1 MTMAVRKYN
10 PGFLTDE
17 ELMASFCV
25 RQAEFDSMVE
35 MLRECTGPSNPH
47 QIVIGPRGSGK
58 TSLLLRVAAEVRR
71 DPDLSSRFL
80 PVVFAEESY
89 EVSNVGEFWLEALSR
104 LADQAPAPD
113 DAPDLHR
120 TLEDLRTIQD
130 DQTLG
135 DRCLAALLDFSDREN
150 KRLVLMVENLN
161 MMFRDMSDRDA
172 GWRLRK
178 ILQTE
183 PRIILL
189 ASATSR
195 FDEIDHPD
203 HALYDLFRVRALQ
216 PLDTEECAVLW
227 ATVSGKPPPPDR
239 LRSIEIL
246 TGGSPRFV
254 AIVAHFS
261 ARLSFRQ
268 LMHDLLDLV
277 DDLTEY
283 FKRHIESFPA
293 QERRVYLALATL
305 WKPATTRE
313 IAEGAR
319 IETSKCSAQLTRL
332 TERGV
337 VKVTGG
343 GARRKQ
349 YYLAERL
356 YNIYY
361 LLRRNRGPHSQIEA
375 LIHFMESF
383 YSQSEMRDI
392 GRQIARETASLDPEM
407 QSFHWTA
414 LARLV
419 ERPVLASHR
428 EELLALVQD
437 HSAELVAAKSLIDRA
452 AELGDQDRPE
462 EELTLLNEVV
472 HRFRGSRTPAL
483 LQLVARALVAKGSTL
498 TQMHHGEEALV
509 VFDQVVDQFEGS
521 DTPLILYQI
530 AKSLTGKG
538 LTLRDLRRAEE
549 ALPVFDE
556 VVRRFG
562 KGQRP
567 AFPDQVAIA
576 LLSKGHAL
584 SDLQCAE
591 EALSAYDEVVCQFGQ
606 SDVANAPLMV
616 AMALACKGDILDQL
630 TRVEEALDTYD
641 EVVCRFDPSDSRAL
655 SDQIAIALVQKGA
668 LLSRVN
674 RPKEALYALDQAIGR
689 FGEGEELAPPDLIAR
704 ALVGKGSTLG
714 EIGQLEEGLWALEE
728 VVRRFGHSE
737 APATLFWVAQALVNK
752 GMTLGELER
761 PMEELVVY
769 DEVVQ
774 RFGGSE
780 APGLLEPVAAALCNK
795 GVTLSKL
802 TRDEEALV
810 VFDEV
815 VRRFQDSE
823 SPALLASV
831 GKALAN
837 KGVTLGRLARTEEE
851 LATYDEVILR
861 FGEHKTPYALEL
873 AARALLYK
881 GVTLGELLRTE
892 EELAAYDEVVQRLE
906 GSKSPTLLETLA
918 RALLIKASQL
928 RDLNRTEEALA
939 ACAEV
944 VRRFGDNP
952 SPSLRELT
960 EDALIEQARIEQE
973 CQHYE
978 AADRTASRVIDERC
992 TKSTENLWRGY
1003 LIRAKATLA
1012 IGDSTR
1018 CERDIEAILAIL
1030 PQLDSLPWQILV
1042 GFLEFT
1048 IVLGPERMKEIIDA
1062 SPASKVLL
1070 PLVTAL
1076 EQEVGREPRVALEV
1090 AEVAQDIRKD
1100 LAKLRD
1106 ARGEEKNSISR
1117 PST

>member
-1 MTMAVRKYN
+1 MTAPVRKYN

-17 ELMASFCV
+17 KLMSSFCV
-25 RQAEFDSMVE
+25 RKAEFVSMVE
-35 MLRECTGPSNPH
+35 LLGECTGPSNPH

-58 TSLLLRVAAEVRR
+58 TSLLLRVAAEIRK
-71 DPDLSSRFL
+71 DPELSRRFL

-89 EVSNVGEFWLEALSR
+89 EVASVGEFWLEALSR
-104 LADQAPAPD
+104 LADETPTRG

-135 DRCLAALLDFSDREN
+135 DRCLGALLDFCDLEG
-150 KRLVLMVENLN
+150 KRLTLMVENLN
-161 MMFRDMSDRDA
+161 MIFRDMSDRDA

-305 WKPATTRE
+305 WKPATTKE

-343 GARRKQ
+343 DARRKQ

-383 YSQSEMRDI
+383 YSQSEMRAI

-407 QSFHWTA
+407 QSFHRTV

-428 EELLALVQD
+428 DELLALVPD
-437 HSAELVAAKSLIDRA
+437 HSAELVAAK
-452 AELGDQDRPE
+452 
-462 EELTLLNEVV
+462 
-472 HRFRGSRTPAL
+472 
-483 LQLVARALVAKGSTL
+483 ALVAKGSTL
-498 TQMHHGEEALV
+498 MQLDQGEEALAAFDRV
-509 VFDQVVDQFEGS
+509 VGQFEGS
-521 DTPLILYQI
+521 DTPAILYQI
-530 AKSLTGKG
+530 ARSLTGKG
-538 LTLRDLRRAEE
+538 LALQDLRRPEQ
-549 ALPVFDE
+549 ALPVLEE
-556 VVRRFG
+556 VVRRFA
-562 KGQRP
+562 KGQTP

-576 LLSKGHAL
+576 TLTKGHAL
-584 SDLQCAE
+584 RDLERAE
-591 EALSAYDEVVCQFGQ
+591 EALSAYHEVVGQ
-606 SDVANAPLMV
+606 VGESKVSNAPLLV
-616 AMALACKGDILDQL
+616 AIALVCKGDILSGL
-630 TRVEEALDTYD
+630 NLAEEALTAYD
-641 EVVCRFDPSDSRAL
+641 EAISRFKASTLPEVL
-655 SDQIAIALVQKGA
+655 TQITAALVQKA
-668 LLSRVN
+668 VVLSRIG
-674 RPKEALYALDQAIGR
+674 RPEEALAALDEAIGQ
-689 FGEGEELAPPDLIAR
+689 FAAGDEPAPELIAR
-704 ALVGKGSTLG
+704 ALVGKGSTLV
-714 EIGQLEEGLWALEE
+714 ELNRLEEALPTLDE
-728 VVRRFGHSE
+728 VDRRFRHSE
-737 APATLFWVAQALVNK
+737 DPATLVWVSGALVNR
-752 GMTLGELER
+752 GITLGELQR
-761 PMEELVVY
+761 LPEELLAY
-769 DEVVQ
+769 DEVLL
-774 RFGGSE
+774 RFEHSE
-780 APGLLEPVAAALCNK
+780 TSAVLESVAKALLNK
-795 GVTLSKL
+795 GVALERL

-815 VRRFQDSE
+815 VRRFRETE
-823 SPALLASV
+823 SPDILALV
-831 GKALAN
+831 GKALVN
-837 KGVTLGRLARTEEE
+837 KGVILGRLARTEEE

-861 FGEHKTPYALEL
+861 FGEYETPDALDS

-892 EELAAYDEVVQRLE
+892 EAVAAF
-906 GSKSPTLLETLA
+906 
-918 RALLIKASQL
+918 
-928 RDLNRTEEALA
+928 
-939 ACAEV
+939 AEV

-960 EDALIEQARIEQE
+960 EDALIERARIEQK
-973 CQHYE
+973 CQHHE
-978 AADRTASRVIDERC
+978 TAARTASRVIDERC

-1030 PQLDSLPWQILV
+1030 PQLDSLPQEILI

-1106 ARGEEKNSISR
+1106 ARGGGHPTKLNPEVTR
-1117 PST
+1117 R